1 MTTGFTDVPPRILLI
16 EDNPADVYLIRES
29 FKENGLH
36 CAIENINDGEDALAY
51 VRRVP
56 FSPLPDLIIL
66 DLNLPKAEGGDILEA
81 IRASGSFSAVP
92 VVIFTSSDSPQDKL
106 HAARF
111 GARKYIRKPSSLDA
125 FLQIGGEI
133 KDLLA
138 SRDEVV

>member
-1 MTTGFTDVPPRILLI
+1 MTTGATAAAPRILLI

-29 FKENGLH
+29 FKETGLH
-36 CAIENINDGEDALAY
+36 CSIENINDGEDALAY

-66 DLNLPKAEGGDILEA
+66 DLNLPKAEGSDILEA
-81 IRASGSFSAVP
+81 IRASRSYSDVP

-106 HAARF
+106 HAAQF
-111 GARKYIRKPSSLDA
+111 GARKYIRKPSTLDA

-133 KDLLA
+133 KEFLPP
-138 SRDEVV
+138 RDPIV